1 MDKVLNNETI
11 EEILGIKLALTDNY
25 QKCSFITPEGK
36 FLKISEHYEIYR
48 FLVMDELVPCI
59 PDAELLLSQLG
70 WVRYS
75 YVGYLTLPFKKLTN
89 DQYKSLELVF
99 INMSKYRDEVS
110 IQLQDNPRF
119 YLNFKL
125 DDILHIIDRI
135 KLYYTNGQL
144 LP

>member
-1 MDKVLNNETI
+1 MDKVLNNDTI
-11 EEILGIKLALTDNY
+11 EEILGIKIALTDIY
-25 QKCSFITPEGK
+25 QPCSFITPEGK
-36 FLKISEHYEIYR
+36 FLNIKEHYEIYR
-48 FLVMDELVPCI
+48 FLVMEELVPCI

-75 YVGYLTLPFKKLTN
+75 YVGYLTLPFKNLTKEQYNALETVLTN
-89 DQYKSLELVF
+89 ISV
-99 INMSKYRDEVS
+99 YRDDIS

-119 YLNFKL
+119 YQNFNL
-125 DDILHIIDRI
+125 DDIPYIIDRI

>member
-1 MDKVLNNETI
+1 MDKVLSNEVV
-11 EEILGIKLALTDNY
+11 EDILGVKLALTNEV

-36 FLKISEHYEIYR
+36 FLKINEHYEIYR
-48 FLVMDELVPCI
+48 FLVMEDLVPCI

-75 YVGYLTLPFKKLTN
+75 YVGYLTLPFTKLT
-89 DQYKSLELVF
+89 DEQYKVLELVLTL
-99 INMSKYRDEVS
+99 ISSYRDEIS

-119 YLNFKL
+119 YLNYKL
-125 DDILHIIDRI
+125 DDIPYIIDRL
-135 KLYYTNGQL
+135 KLYYVNGQL

>member
-1 MDKVLNNETI
+1 MDKILSNEVV
-11 EEILGIKLALTDNY
+11 EDILGVKLALTNDV

-36 FLKISEHYEIYR
+36 FLKIDEHYEIYR
-48 FLVMDELVPCI
+48 FLVMEELVPCI

-75 YVGYLTLPFKKLTN
+75 YVGYLTLPFAKLN
-89 DQYKSLELVF
+89 KQQYESLELVLTL
-99 INMSKYRDEVS
+99 IKKYRDEIS

-119 YLNFKL
+119 YQNYNLN
-125 DDILHIIDRI
+125 DIPYIIDRI

>member
-1 MDKVLNNETI
+1 ME
-11 EEILGIKLALTDNY
+11 
-25 QKCSFITPEGK
+25 
-36 FLKISEHYEIYR
+36 
-48 FLVMDELVPCI
+48 ELVPCI

-75 YVGYLTLPFKKLTN
+75 YVGYLTLPFKNLTKEQYNALETVLTN
-89 DQYKSLELVF
+89 ISV
-99 INMSKYRDEVS
+99 YRDDIS

-119 YLNFKL
+119 YQNFNL
-125 DDILHIIDRI
+125 DDIPYIIDRI

>member
-1 MDKVLNNETI
+1 MDKVLNNDII
-11 EEILGIKLALTDNY
+11 EEILGIKIALTNDY
-25 QKCSFITPEGK
+25 QPCSFITPEGK
-36 FLKISEHYEIYR
+36 FLNIKEHYEIYR
-48 FLVMDELVPCI
+48 FLVMEELVPCI

-75 YVGYLTLPFKKLTN
+75 YVGYLTLPFKNLTKEQYNALETVLTN
-89 DQYKSLELVF
+89 ISV
-99 INMSKYRDEVS
+99 YRDDIS

-119 YLNFKL
+119 YQNFNL
-125 DDILHIIDRI
+125 DDIPYIIDRI